1 MPEVAGFNLTPVKS
15 TALQQPD
22 AIDLRTEGADGD
34 RRFLFGRLD
43 GSRASAVSKAP
54 LMPIRST
61 WDRDADTLTLE
72 LADGCRIT
80 GDAEPY
86 GDPID
91 VTLYD
96 RTVPARRI
104 DPVFDAAV
112 ADIDETLTIFRV
124 DEPEYAGGVH
134 RVSLISRASVAD
146 VGSEGGDPGLDPR
159 RFRMLVEI
167 DGLEAY
173 AEDAWAGRR
182 LRLGRAVV
190 RVGKRVARCVM
201 TTLDPDTGRSDF
213 PTLDVL
219 TRTRKVG
226 TDLLLGV
233 YADVEVPGLVRVGDQ
248 VEPIL

>member
-1 MPEVAGFNLTPVKS
+1 MPEVAGFNITPVKS

-22 AIDLRTEGADGD
+22 AIDLRTEGAVGD

-43 GSRASAVSKAP
+43 GSRASGVSKAP
-54 LMPIRST
+54 LMPIRTT

-72 LADGCRIT
+72 LEDGRVT
-80 GDAEPY
+80 GDARAHS
-86 GDPID
+86 DPID
-91 VTLYD
+91 IKLYD
-96 RTVPARRI
+96 RTVPGRRI
-104 DPVFDAAV
+104 DPVFDAVV
-112 ADIDETLTIFRV
+112 ADIDETLTILRV

-134 RVSLISRASVAD
+134 RVSLISRDSVVT

-167 DGLEAY
+167 DGLDAF
-173 AEDAWAGRR
+173 AEDGWTGGRV
-182 LRLGRAVV
+182 RLGEAIV
-190 RVGKRVARCVM
+190 RVGSQVPRCVM
-201 TTLDPDTGRSDF
+201 TTLHPDSGHPDF

-233 YADVEVPGLVRVGDQ
+233 YADVEEPGLVRLGDP
-248 VEPIL
+248 VEPIS